1 MDKIIIDNGPSL
13 NAFGKEL
20 ALFFKLYETNF
31 PDVNEREDPQIITD
45 RIRQSTRN
53 VYDPETTIILALSGK
68 KVMGGTVIE
77 YYPECRTFLL
87 TYIVVDNEFRGQGVS
102 RFLVEKGIGSV
113 VDSKGRDQVAAVFF
127 ESNIPWMTVTD
138 SFDPW
143 MRFRAFS
150 KLGAKWI
157 DFGYIQPS
165 LGEGRGRVHNLHL
178 LTFPFLT
185 GMKDKIGKK
194 VLTSFLETFYRSLG
208 IQEPAADPD
217 FQEMLRSIEEQAE
230 NRTITLK
237 ELPQKER
244 DDFRFSDVAVACYF
258 SDSTSGKPVIPKQ
271 GNKLSCPVMGSFETD
286 LLLYRYQGNP
296 PFRTFCLTESLE
308 ISCSVTFPEFSA
320 FISEGRHETFRADQT
335 PVRLDIKICCSFFNN
350 RHRIWTLVF
359 LPCKGSNITQDEVIK
374 LINLFTVSQE
384 NNNIA
389 EAATFDFMER
399 RGISFSQLVKLAT
412 DRAASEHK
420 KLFRENPGR
429 LKPIHSGIVHVNT
442 LSSLRVQQNPENMED
457 VIGLIGKISK
467 NEAGAVPGME
477 NSYRDNPGVQEIL
490 NLFCGLTLGIL
501 DYTRMSPEEVVDTIR
516 PISGSKDS
524 FKLLNKGI
532 LASFC
537 HNGEKPLQTISAIG
551 INPYLLVSG
560 AVLAFNDFLS
570 AEAENSLD
578 KLLDD
583 INDEDKPTPRLNEL
597 VKSRKE
603 LERILNE
610 EILTN
615 VFHYPTERI
624 TLQHGLSHRGIL
636 DRVTNISNRL
646 KELISVIN
654 DQIERD
660 NKKNKTIV
668 ALLLAAISILGLEA
682 FFGRFFASLQEYG
695 GLSAMWEKE
704 GIKWVIFLPVYI
716 TLFSVIAYFTI
727 RDLKKKS

>member
-13 NAFGKEL
+13 DAFGKEL
-20 ALFFKLYETNF
+20 TLFFKLYETNF

-45 RIRQSTRN
+45 RIRQETRN
-53 VYDPETTIILALSGK
+53 VSDPETTIILAITGD
-68 KVMGGTVIE
+68 KVAGGTVIE
-77 YYPECRTFLL
+77 YYPECRSFLL
-87 TYIVVDNEFRGQGVS
+87 TYIVVGNEFRGQGVS
-102 RFLVEKGIGSV
+102 RFLLEKGIGSV
-113 VDSKGRDQVAAVFF
+113 VESKGLDQVAAVFF
-127 ESNIPWMTVTD
+127 ESNIPWMTFND

-143 MRFRAFS
+143 MRFQAFS

-157 DFGYIQPS
+157 DLDYIQPS
-165 LGEGRGRVHNLHL
+165 LGEGKSRVRNLHL
-178 LTFPFLT
+178 MTFPFLT
-185 GMKDKIGKK
+185 GMKDKLNKTD
-194 VLTSFLETFYRSLG
+194 LTSFLRTFYKSLG
-208 IQEPAADPD
+208 IREPDNDPD
-217 FQEMLRSIEEQAE
+217 FLKMREDIDDKAE
-230 NRTITLK
+230 NNALTLK
-237 ELPQKER
+237 ELPRKER
-244 DDFRFSDVAVACYF
+244 DDFRFADVAVACYF
-258 SDSTSGKPVIPKQ
+258 SDSTSGKQVFQKQ
-271 GNKLSCPVMGSFETD
+271 GNKLSCPVMGSYETD

-296 PFRTFCLTESLE
+296 PFQTFCLTEALE
-308 ISCSVTFPEFSA
+308 ISCLVKFPEFTT

-335 PVRLDIKICCSFFNN
+335 PIHLDIKICCTFFNN

-359 LPCKGSNITQDEVIK
+359 LPVEGSNISQDEVIK

-389 EAATFDFMER
+389 ESATFDFMKR
-399 RGISFSQLVKLAT
+399 QGLSFSQLVKLAT

-420 KLFRENPGR
+420 KLFLENPGR

-442 LSSLRVQQNPENMED
+442 LSCPRVQQEPENMES
-457 VIGLIGKISK
+457 VIGMIGKISK

-477 NSYRDNPGVQEIL
+477 KSYRENPGVEEIL
-490 NLFCGLTLGIL
+490 NLFCGFTLGIL

-537 HNGEKPLQTISAIG
+537 HNGEKPLQTISSIG

-583 INDEDKPTPRLNEL
+583 INDEDKPTPKLNEL
-597 VKSRKE
+597 VESRKE

-636 DRVTNISNRL
+636 DRVMNISNRL

-695 GLSAMWEKE
+695 GLTAMWEKE
-704 GIKWVIFLPVYI
+704 GIKWAIFLPVYI

-727 RDLKKKS
+727 RDLKKRD